1 MRKSIFSNFYVKK
14 IYLRSKGAVV
24 AMLLLSVVF
33 LIPTLGLF
41 LMGLLGVATPVWGAL
56 AESVRPQSNEEA
68 RKELVEFCIFEMRLR
83 VVVACLNLIL
93 GYSVFS
99 QIEWMHAET
108 YRECLLLM
116 SGIGAGVIL
125 LLLVQSLVKA
135 KRRFAGESKTVSLSV
150 GRRFAG
156 HGKHRSE
163 NAILFL
169 CELLLLVAIALTVVA
184 DTVARI
190 VSGVLAGVA
199 FLILFYM
206 VHVALSNWEYRDYS
220 DYDPN
225 KEFMSL

>member
-14 IYLRSKGAVV
+14 IYLRSRGAAV
-24 AMLLLSVVF
+24 AMMLMSVVF

-41 LMGLLGVATPVWGAL
+41 LMGLLGVVTPVWGAL

-68 RKELVEFCIFEMRLR
+68 RKELVEFCILEMRLR

-93 GYSVFS
+93 GYGVFS
-99 QIEWMHAET
+99 RFEWMHASV
-108 YRECLLLM
+108 YRDCLALM
-116 SGIGAGVIL
+116 SVIGAGVIL
-125 LLLVQSLVKA
+125 LLLVQSLLKA
-135 KRRFAGESKTVSLSV
+135 KRRFAGEPVSLSV

-156 HGKHRSE
+156 DEKHRAD
-163 NAILFL
+163 NVIMFL
-169 CELLLLVAIALTVVA
+169 CQLLLLVALALSIVEEVAFRIAA
-184 DTVARI
+184 
-190 VSGVLAGVA
+190 GVLAGIA

-206 VHVALSNWEYRDYS
+206 VHVALSNWRYRDYS

>member
-1 MRKSIFSNFYVKK
+1 MRKSIFSNFYVRK
-14 IYLRSKGAVV
+14 IYLRSRGSAIVL
-24 AMLLLSVVF
+24 LLLSVVF

-41 LMGLLGVATPVWGAL
+41 LMALLGASTPVWGTL
-56 AESVRPQSNEEA
+56 SESVRPQSNEEA

-93 GYSVFS
+93 GYCVFS
-99 QIEWMHAET
+99 RIDRMYATT

-116 SGIGAGVIL
+116 SGISAGVIL
-125 LLLVQSLVKA
+125 LLLVQSLLKA

-150 GRRFAG
+150 GHRFAA
-156 HGKHRSE
+156 HEKHRSE

-169 CELLLLVAIALTVVA
+169 CELLLLVAIALTVA
-184 DTVARI
+184 AETAFRI
-190 VSGVLAGVA
+190 AAGVLAGVA

-206 VHVALSNWEYRDYS
+206 VHVALNNWEYRDYS

-225 KEFMSL
+225 REFMSL